1 LIQVNFLKKTFGDFF
16 SVMPT
21 SHKYCKWSPF
31 YRKHIKHAPNCCMCL
46 TTDEVCIT
54 CQHWH
59 DDTTLSR
66 LVFYGTYFPN
76 WNEV

>member
-1 LIQVNFLKKTFGDFF
+1 VTFF

-21 SHKYCKWSPF
+21 FRKYCKWSPF
-31 YRKHIKHAPNCCMCL
+31 YRKHFKHAPNCCMCE
-46 TTDEVCIT
+46 TTNEACIT
-54 CQHWH
+54 FQHWH

-66 LVFYGTYFPN
+66 LAFYETYFPN